1 VEHPDD
7 KLRVEPWKTT
17 VRDVLAS
24 RSPQSSTDTDF
35 VNAEAIIDTINRHVK
50 LRTGKNAQWLN
61 PIFRAFENDPVC
73 VTFRL
78 PVHCEAVL
86 ASLVTYA
93 PESQTESVKTFIQ
106 NIRLGGSIA
115 MSTQCCPVCWE
126 FLHILKGCGAEF
138 HVRGCHTT
146 IHPVELPQW
155 LPHEVVEELVIQFQK
170 ILLHK
175 VMVMMKRQWQAE
187 YDFSLSMQGDSDAAS
202 HNTSF
207 GLPTLTLGR
216 LRQP

>member
-1 VEHPDD
+1 MEGMDDDVDAVDGCAGGEEDDEFQHIKDEADKSELLYQKWLRLQVTHWAVLDTVSVNARLAAAPRSLKVSLIAVEHPDD

-35 VNAEAIIDTINRHVK
+35 LNAEAVIDTINRHVK
-50 LRTGKNAQWLN
+50 LRTEKNAQWLN

-106 NIRLGGSIA
+106 VNFYLCGLTSI
-115 MSTQCCPVCWE
+115 
-126 FLHILKGCGAEF
+126 
-138 HVRGCHTT
+138 
-146 IHPVELPQW
+146 
-155 LPHEVVEELVIQFQK
+155 
-170 ILLHK
+170 
-175 VMVMMKRQWQAE
+175 
-187 YDFSLSMQGDSDAAS
+187 
-202 HNTSF
+202 N
-207 GLPTLTLGR
+207 LTLSTEHQAR
-216 LRQP
+216 W